1 MGVGGEYMDIKYKVK
16 QVTKLYES
24 CNKCGVPSIN
34 CICSEAPRLG
44 TDAKMWI
51 LSSKKELIRPTNTAR
66 ILKLANENSTEIF
79 EWERTKPPEE
89 LIKKLQSKE
98 YNVYLLF
105 PTDEES
111 QHRGVEFKK
120 SDKPSAFVIIDGT
133 WQEAK
138 KIFNRSP
145 YLESIPM
152 LSLKIEDKSNFQ
164 LRRGIADGGICTI
177 EVAIEVLKLNGE
189 GSEASTLKEYFNIFQ
204 QSFKCGA
211 SGHKR

>member
-1 MGVGGEYMDIKYKVK
+1 MDIEYKVK

-34 CICSEAPRLG
+34 CICSEAPRLE
-44 TDAKMWI
+44 TAAQIWI
-51 LSSKKELIRPTNTAR
+51 LSSEKELVRPTNTAR
-66 ILKLANENSTEIF
+66 ILKLANEDSTEIF
-79 EWERTKPPEE
+79 VWERTKPPEA
-89 LIKKLQSKE
+89 LIKRLQSKE
-98 YNVYLLF
+98 YDVYLLF

-111 QHRGVEFKK
+111 KYRAVEFRI
-120 SDKPSAFVIIDGT
+120 SNKPTAFIIIDGT

-145 YLESIPM
+145 YLAEIPM
-152 LSLKIEDKSNFQ
+152 LSLKIEEKSSFQ

-177 EVAIEVLKLNGE
+177 EVAVEVLKLNGE
-189 GSEASTLKEYFNIFQ
+189 DSKANTLKEYFHLFQ
-204 QSFKCGA
+204 DSFRCGA